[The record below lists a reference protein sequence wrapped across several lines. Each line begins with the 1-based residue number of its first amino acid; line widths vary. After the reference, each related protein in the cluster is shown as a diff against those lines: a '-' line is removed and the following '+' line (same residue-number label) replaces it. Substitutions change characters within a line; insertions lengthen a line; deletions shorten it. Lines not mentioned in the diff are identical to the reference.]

1 MTFLPIVARELRIAS
16 RRRSTYWLRSAAA
29 LVVLMIAAW
38 FFLVARDQPPHQI
51 SMVLFGLLTGGA
63 GLYCL
68 FSGVR
73 YTADCLS
80 EEKRDGTLGLLF
92 LTDLKGYDVVFGKLV
107 ANSLSSLYG
116 VLAVVP
122 MLALPLLLGGVTPGE
137 FGRMALV
144 TLNTLFFSLAAG
156 ICVSSLCRSAR
167 HAMGMTLL
175 LILLLAAVLPAFG
188 AWLAFVAQARQ
199 VPVAFL
205 MPSPGFSYALAFDQL
220 YKSLGRGAFWWSL
233 LLIHGMGW
241 LFLTLASVIAPRTWQ
256 DRPAG
261 TQQLRWKER
270 LRGWSYG
277 NSAERAAFRR
287 RLLDKNAFFWLVSRA
302 RLKPVLVW
310 VVLALL
316 AGGWA
321 WGLAKYRHEW
331 LNSFIYLTT
340 GILLNLLMKGWVASE
355 TGRQFAEDRTHGALD
370 ARPTAGPEAPVLWAA
385 DRRPDRV
392 CHLHG
397 GRRLGDDVARRPG
410 VMDPVLDGPHR
421 PDDCR
426 LDRPLLGRH
435 VAGPHGEESQPRHER
450 EPGPH
455 HGHALGR
462 VCRGEPPVIAG
473 FLEPRRGPGP
483 EVLPGAVGGVEPG
496 GGRGIWRVGE
506 AQVAHRVP
514 HRRGPPLCAGA
525 GFLEAPVRQPPG
537 NRRGRATG
545 HREARLM
552 GRRRRNRL
560 TAHRPSSAMA
570 PPRLSSSTS
579 QIEPCRE
586 GTQS

>member
-1 MTFLPIVARELRIAS
+1 MTFLPIVARELRVAS

-355 TGRQFAEDRTHGALD
+355 TGRQFAEDRTHGALELLLSTPLTVREILRGQLLALKRQFFGPLIVVLTVFVIFMVAAVSEMTLPED
-370 ARPTAGPEAPVLWAA
+370 RVSWILFWMALIGLMIADLTGLYWAGMWQGLTAKNPNRATSASLARILVLPWIAFAAVSLVLSLVSLNRDVDLGPKFFLALWVGLGLAA
-385 DRRPDRV
+385 D
-392 CHLHG
+392 
-397 GRRLGDDVARRPG
+397 LGFGAWSRHKLLTEFRTAAAHRYVPG
-410 VMDPVLDGPHR
+410 QGFWKR
-421 PDDCR
+421 
-426 LDRPLLGRH
+426 LLG
-435 VAGPHGEESQPRHER
+435 S
-450 EPGPH
+450 
-455 HGHALGR
+455 
-462 VCRGEPPVIAG
+462 
-473 FLEPRRGPGP
+473 
-483 EVLPGAVGGVEPG
+483 
-496 GGRGIWRVGE
+496 
-506 AQVAHRVP
+506 
-514 HRRGPPLCAGA
+514 
-525 GFLEAPVRQPPG
+525 
-537 NRRGRATG
+537 GRATAEG
-545 HREARLM
+545 M
-552 GRRRRNRL
+552 
-560 TAHRPSSAMA
+560 
-570 PPRLSSSTS
+570 PPI
-579 QIEPCRE
+579 IEKP
-586 GTQS
+586 G

>member
-16 RRRSTYWLRSAAA
+16 RRRSTYWLRSGAA
-29 LVVLMIAAW
+29 LVVLVIAAW
-38 FFLVARDQPPHQI
+38 FFLVAQNEAPHKI

-68 FSGVR
+68 FSGIR

-80 EEKRDGTLGLLF
+80 EEKREGTLGLLF

-156 ICVSSLCRSAR
+156 ICVSALCRSAR

-205 MPSPGFSYALAFDQL
+205 LPSPGFSYVLAFDTA
-220 YKSLGRGAFWWSL
+220 YKSLGPSAFWWSL

-241 LFLTLASVIAPRTWQ
+241 LFLVLASVIAPRTWQ

-261 TQQLRWKER
+261 AQRLRWKER
-270 LRGWSYG
+270 FRGWSYG
-277 NSAERAAFRR
+277 NSAERATFRR
-287 RLLDKNAFFWLVSRA
+287 RLLDQNAFFWLVSRA

-310 VVLALL
+310 TVLALL

-321 WGLAKYRHEW
+321 WGLAKYHREW
-331 LNSFIYLTT
+331 LNSFMYLTT

-355 TGRQFAEDRTHGALD
+355 TGRQFAEDRSHGALELLLSTPLTVQEVLRGQLLALKRQFLGPLVVVLTAFLIFMMAAASEMTAD
-370 ARPTAGPEAPVLWAA
+370 EDRISWILFWMALMGLMIADLAGLYWVGMWQGLTAKNPNRATSASLARIMVVPWVAFAVVSLLLSLVSLNRDVDLGPRFFLALWVGLSLAADVGFGAWARHKLLTEFRIAAAHRYVPGQGFWKRLLGSGQAPEA
-385 DRRPDRV
+385 
-392 CHLHG
+392 
-397 GRRLGDDVARRPG
+397 G
-410 VMDPVLDGPHR
+410 V
-421 PDDCR
+421 
-426 LDRPLLGRH
+426 
-435 VAGPHGEESQPRHER
+435 
-450 EPGPH
+450 
-455 HGHALGR
+455 
-462 VCRGEPPVIAG
+462 PPVIG
-473 FLEPRRGPGP
+473 KPG
-483 EVLPGAVGGVEPG
+483 
-496 GGRGIWRVGE
+496 
-506 AQVAHRVP
+506 
-514 HRRGPPLCAGA
+514 
-525 GFLEAPVRQPPG
+525 
-537 NRRGRATG
+537 
-545 HREARLM
+545 
-552 GRRRRNRL
+552 
-560 TAHRPSSAMA
+560 
-570 PPRLSSSTS
+570 
-579 QIEPCRE
+579 
-586 GTQS
+586 